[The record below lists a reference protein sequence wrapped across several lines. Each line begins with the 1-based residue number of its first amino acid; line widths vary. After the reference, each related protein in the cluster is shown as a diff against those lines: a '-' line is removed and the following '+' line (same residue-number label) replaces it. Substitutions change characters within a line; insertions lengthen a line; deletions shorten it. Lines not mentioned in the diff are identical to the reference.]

1 MYHTAITKI
10 RSGKIVTDGLIHD
23 IHDTRRGLTVIIRP
37 EEDIKEKIY
46 DFQERMRHIENTP
59 YYQPVTDMH
68 ITVLSI
74 ISCTPDF
81 KLDQIDLSKYIQIIK
96 DSLHRISDIS
106 LHFKGVTASQDAI
119 LIQGFPINDQLEN
132 LRRQLRHNF
141 NYSQLRQSIDT
152 RYMLSTAH
160 ITTAR
165 FQAPLKE
172 PEKFS
177 DLLDYYRN
185 IEFGCLK
192 ASTIEFVYNDWY
204 QKKHIVKQLYTAQ
217 L

>member
-10 RSGKIVTDGLIHD
+10 RSGEISTDSLIHD
-23 IHDTRRGLTVIIRP
+23 IDDTRRGLTVIIRP
-37 EEDIKEKIY
+37 SENIKEKIHS
-46 DFQERMRHIENTP
+46 FQERMRHIDNTP

-74 ISCTPDF
+74 ISCTQDF
-81 KLDQIDLSKYIQIIK
+81 KLNQIDISKYIQIIK
-96 DSLHRISDIS
+96 ESLHRISDIS
-106 LHFKGVTASQDAI
+106 LHFKGVTASQEAI
-119 LIQGFPINDQLEN
+119 LIQGFPINNQLEN
-132 LRRQLRHNF
+132 LRSQLRDNF
-141 NYSQLRQSIDT
+141 NSSQLRQSIDT

-165 FQAPLKE
+165 FQTTLKE

-185 IEFGCLK
+185 ADFGCLK

-204 QKKHIVKQLYTAQ
+204 QKKHIVKQLFTVK